1 MFFEAPRFVV
11 TVISASFLPAA
22 TKPRTR
28 SPLPILMRMVP
39 RPVPPPPPPPP
50 PRPPPAV
57 AGARLEEA
65 LKAEAEGVSVGRD
78 RQSMDLGSEVRS
90 LFIHGDVSNDA
101 GVQAEGG
108 HDPLA
113 VPELEERLDGD
124 PVPGGRGKVDD
135 PRGIGGAEVREEDR
149 GRAGRAGE
157 AGQDRV
163 PLAKPRFARGPD
175 LALPLHPAVGRDQ
188 NGGV

>member
-11 TVISASFLPAA
+11 TVSAASFLPAA

-28 SPLPILMRMVP
+28 SPLPILMRMAP
-39 RPVPPPPPPPP
+39 RPPPPPPPP
-50 PRPPPAV
+50 PAV
-57 AGARLEEA
+57 ACARLEEA
-65 LKAEAEGVSVGRD
+65 LKTEAEGVAVGRD
-78 RQSMDLGSEVRS
+78 RESMDLGSEVRS

-101 GVQAEGG
+101 GIQAAGA

-113 VPELEERLDGD
+113 VPELEERLGGD

-149 GRAGRAGE
+149 GCSGRARE
-157 AGQDRV
+157 AGEDRV
-163 PLAKPRFARGPD
+163 PLAKAR
-175 LALPLHPAVGRDQ
+175 LA
-188 NGGV
+188 